1 MEASRRI
8 IAGRPPQYPDTL
20 ADMSAAFGNPPS
32 TAFQNVPPPAI
43 DSDESSE
50 EEEDIYTLEEAI
62 QVWYEKKS
70 RATRFSYNQ
79 YVKHFQSWLHANYG
93 RDINHQLKLKHVRLY
108 LSHKSKTTTQ
118 MRPVISVLKS
128 LFKHLKKLN
137 VIKRDILLT
146 FDNVKTKPP
155 RHERTMSVATV
166 KAMFKEALKKSTPI
180 SFHILQLFVYAG
192 LRRTVLSKLL
202 RSDIVR
208 TEFSKNGQVDFRYS
222 VKARDAKGGKNR
234 TIGIKTDVGRS
245 LYDYA
250 ASLTTE
256 YLFPGKDD
264 GHLGSSAVANRI
276 KTLAKKVGKP
286 EISCHWLRH
295 FMASAS
301 LHAGANL
308 VDVSKALGHSSVA
321 VTSLY
326 LHASDKPVSSLID
339 LSTLVN
345 GETVDDSIIYV
356 KTEIKSSQKN
366 TKKSKK
372 KNGEFV

>member
-1 MEASRRI
+1 
-8 IAGRPPQYPDTL
+8 
-20 ADMSAAFGNPPS
+20 
-32 TAFQNVPPPAI
+32 
-43 DSDESSE
+43 
-50 EEEDIYTLEEAI
+50 
-62 QVWYEKKS
+62 
-70 RATRFSYNQ
+70 
-79 YVKHFQSWLHANYG
+79 
-93 RDINHQLKLKHVRLY
+93 
-108 LSHKSKTTTQ
+108 
-118 MRPVISVLKS
+118 
-128 LFKHLKKLN
+128 
-137 VIKRDILLT
+137 
-146 FDNVKTKPP
+146 
-155 RHERTMSVATV
+155 MSVATV
-166 KAMFKEALKKSTPI
+166 KAMFKESLKQSTHV
-180 SFHILQLFVYAG
+180 SFHLMQLLVYAG

-208 TEFSKNGQVDFRYS
+208 TEFSKNGEVDFRYS

-234 TIGIKTDVGRS
+234 TIGIKIDLGRS

-250 ASLTTE
+250 SSLTTE

-264 GHLGSSAVANRI
+264 GHLGSGAVANRI

-295 FMASAS
+295 FMASAA
-301 LHAGANL
+301 LHAGANI

>member
-1 MEASRRI
+1 
-8 IAGRPPQYPDTL
+8 
-20 ADMSAAFGNPPS
+20 MSAPFGSQHSSTVHSTPS
-32 TAFQNVPPPAI
+32 VAI
-43 DSDESSE
+43 DADDDSSE
-50 EEEDIYTLEEAI
+50 EEDEKYTLEEAI
-62 QVWYEKKS
+62 HVWYEKKT

-93 RDINHQLKLKHVRLY
+93 RIINHQLKIKHVKLY
-108 LSHKSKTTTQ
+108 LVEKSLTTTQ

-128 LFKHLKKLN
+128 LFKHLKKLG

-146 FDNVKTKPP
+146 FDNVKQKQP

-166 KAMFKEALKKSTPI
+166 KAMFKEALKKSTPV
-180 SFHILQLFVYAG
+180 SFHLMQLLVYTG

-208 TEFSKNGQVDFRYS
+208 TEFSKNGEVDFRYS

-245 LYDYA
+245 LYEYA
-250 ASLTTE
+250 STLTTE
-256 YLFPGKDD
+256 YLFPGKKD
-264 GHLGSSAVANRI
+264 GHLGSNAVANRI

-286 EISCHWLRH
+286 EISCHWGRH
-295 FMASAS
+295 FFASSA
-301 LHAGANL
+301 LHAGSNL

-326 LHASDKPVSSLID
+326 LHSSDKPVSQLID
-339 LSTLVN
+339 LSSLVN
-345 GETVDDSIIYV
+345 GESVDDSIIYV
-356 KTEIKSSQKN
+356 KTETSKKSRAKI
-366 TKKSKK
+366 KSKK
-372 KNGEFV
+372 EKGKKGKKSNQQSV